1 MDRQRSTPRTAR
13 RVKPAHSATAAV
25 YRGELQ
31 FAYGVLT
38 DVSPA
43 GACIV
48 TDAVLPPGLDVRLKL
63 SFYQQPQ
70 LIETGARVVWNRR
83 GRAEEGGFEG
93 LQLHG
98 VRFTVTAVDE
108 KDRLERILATDE
120 FLAVPE
126 ARSEFDLLQEELSA
140 ELDQLG
146 SKLQS
151 STGGSGSD
159 RTPR

>member
-1 MDRQRSTPRTAR
+1 MPT
-13 RVKPAHSATAAV
+13 HSATAAV

-31 FAYGVLT
+31 YAYGVLT
-38 DVSPA
+38 NVSPL

-63 SFYQQPQ
+63 SFYHQPR

-83 GRAEEGGFEG
+83 GRAEEGAFEG

-98 VRFTVTAVDE
+98 LRFTVTPVDD
-108 KDRLERILATDE
+108 KDRLELVLATDE
-120 FLAVPE
+120 FVVIHEPT
-126 ARSEFDLLQEELSA
+126 SEFDRLQEELST
-140 ELDQLG
+140 ELEKLG
-146 SKLQS
+146 SKLHR
-151 STGGSGSD
+151 STGGSGPD

>member
-1 MDRQRSTPRTAR
+1 MERQSSTPRTAR
-13 RVKPAHSATAAV
+13 RVIPTHSATAAV

-31 FAYGVLT
+31 YAYGVVT
-38 DVSPA
+38 NVSHL

-63 SFYQQPQ
+63 SFYQQPR

-98 VRFTVTAVDE
+98 VRFTVTPVDD
-108 KDRLERILATDE
+108 KDRLELVLGSDE
-120 FLAVPE
+120 FIAIREP
-126 ARSEFDLLQEELSA
+126 ASEFDRLQEELST

-146 SKLQS
+146 SKLHR
-151 STGGSGSD
+151 STGGSGPD
-159 RTPR
+159 RNPR